1 MATLIRSRRLTMPDL
16 STLSYHGL
24 RVVGFSVTCLLVTWG
39 LFVLAMLMIGSLSLD
54 LMMAQ
59 LANLSNRYVAADAQ
73 RVAQFK
79 DLVGTVQLLL
89 LAAVMFFR
97 RHALLGAKPV
107 EAIRG

>member
-1 MATLIRSRRLTMPDL
+1 MATLIRPRRLTMPDL

-24 RVVGFSVTCLLVTWG
+24 RVVGFTVTCLLVTWG

-79 DLVGTVQLLL
+79 GLIGATQLLL
-89 LAAVMFFR
+89 LVAVMFFR
-97 RHALLGAKPV
+97 RHALFGKPA
-107 EAIRG
+107 EATRG

>member
-1 MATLIRSRRLTMPDL
+1 MTTLIRARRLAMPDL

-24 RVVGFSVTCLLVTWG
+24 RVAGFTVTCLLVTWG
-39 LFVLAMLMIGSLSLD
+39 LFVLAMLMIGSMSLD

-59 LANLSNRYVAADAQ
+59 LANLSNRYVAADAH

-79 DLVGTVQLLL
+79 GLVGTSQLLL

-97 RHALLGAKPV
+97 RHALLGTKPK
-107 EAIRG
+107 ESTRG